1 MTTKRL
7 PQLVG
12 LALAVLVFAGSS
24 SGDAATPD
32 AVAAVEVA
40 DSIMGGWVLNL
51 EESDD
56 PREAM
61 QNDQEQ
67 GGRAAGGR
75 RRGGRSGGS
84 SSGRRPSGMS
94 TTGRQVNVSPEQRQR
109 IQLSVRNAMSRP
121 SRLEISRTDS
131 TVTIQTPQGNR
142 ILYTDNREVTIPIGP
157 DLDSTVKCKWD
168 KNKLVIESQTDAGVK
183 TKYTYER
190 DDDQLKVEVRIE
202 VGRPR
207 QVIKFELVYDA
218 S

>member
-12 LALAVLVFAGSS
+12 LVLAVLVLAGSS
-24 SGDAATPD
+24 SGDAATPG
-32 AVAAVEVA
+32 AVAAVEGA
-40 DSIMGGWVLNL
+40 DSIMGSWVLNL

-56 PREAM
+56 PREVM
-61 QNDQEQ
+61 QNAQEQ

-75 RRGGRSGGS
+75 SGGHS
-84 SSGRRPSGMS
+84 GGARSGRRPSSRS
-94 TTGRQVNVSPEQRQR
+94 TTGRQGDMSPEQRQR
-109 IQLSVRNAMSRP
+109 IQLSIRNAMSSP
-121 SRLEISRTDS
+121 FRLEISRTDS

-142 ILYTDNREVTIPIGP
+142 ILYTDNREVTVPIGP

-168 KNKLVIESQTDAGVK
+168 KDKLVIESETDAGVK

-190 DDDQLKVEVRIE
+190 DDNQLKVQVRID
-202 VGRPR
+202 VRRLR
-207 QVIKFELVYDA
+207 QVIRFELVYDA

>member
-1 MTTKRL
+1 MITKRL
-7 PQLVG
+7 PQLVC
-12 LALAVLVFAGSS
+12 LVSAVFVLGGSS

-32 AVAAVEVA
+32 AVAAVEEA
-40 DSIMGGWVLNL
+40 DSIMGSWVLNL

-61 QNDQEQ
+61 RSDQEQ
-67 GGRAAGGR
+67 GGRAAGG

-84 SSGRRPSGMS
+84 SSGRRPRSRS

-109 IQLSVRNAMSRP
+109 IQLSIRNAMGSP

-142 ILYTDNREVTIPIGP
+142 ILFTDNREVTVPIGP

-190 DDDQLKVEVRIE
+190 NDNQLKVQVRID
-202 VGRPR
+202 VRRPR
-207 QVIKFELVYDA
+207 QVIRFELVYDA

>member
-7 PQLVG
+7 PQLVC
-12 LALAVLVFAGSS
+12 LVFVAFVFAGSS
-24 SGDAATPD
+24 AGDATIPD
-32 AVAAVEVA
+32 AVAAVEEA
-40 DSIMGGWVLNL
+40 DSIMGGWVLNR

-61 QNDQEQ
+61 QGDQEQ
-67 GGRAAGGR
+67 GGRAAGG

-84 SSGRRPSGMS
+84 SSGRRPRSRS

-109 IQLSVRNAMSRP
+109 IQLSIRNAMGSP

-142 ILYTDNREVTIPIGP
+142 ILFTDNREVTVPIGP

-190 DDDQLKVEVRIE
+190 NDNQLKVQVRID
-202 VGRPR
+202 VRRPR
-207 QVIKFELVYDA
+207 QVIRFELVYDA